1 MSLYPF
7 SKACN
12 KASLYAAGLYW
23 PSEVQL
29 LALAGMSLNDS
40 DAKLLLARASGAGL
54 IVPFLKCTEKRII
67 PLAIV
72 IFSSIGLI
80 SIY

>member
-1 MSLYPF
+1 M
-7 SKACN
+7 
-12 KASLYAAGLYW
+12 
-23 PSEVQL
+23 
-29 LALAGMSLNDS
+29 ALAGMSLNDS